1 MRLECLRS
9 RQVKALLSRKLLR
22 MLNPT
27 ATIQDTVGLALKY
40 STRVIKVS
48 RFTSTPK
55 TPTRANFQK
64 RPAEGTYQKRLAMCA
79 RYSSPWAKFAFDTPA
94 FRAWKFSGAS
104 TTLSS
109 GAQTRTSSSI
119 LNPVGRNW
127 MPEMAVFLTRK
138 KPLKGSLV
146 FLASLKTIWA
156 RDLVPT
162 ETALRNSPERPS

>member
-1 MRLECLRS
+1 MRLECLTS
-9 RQVKALLSRKLLR
+9 RQVRALLRRKLLK

-27 ATIQDTVGLALKY
+27 ATSQATVGLASKY
-40 STRVIKVS
+40 STRAIKV
-48 RFTSTPK
+48 RRLISTPEA
-55 TPTRANFQK
+55 PTRANFQK
-64 RPAEGTYQKRLAMCA
+64 RPAEGTYQNRLAMCA

-94 FRAWKFSGAS
+94 FRPWKFSGAS

-138 KPLKGSLV
+138 KPLSGSLV
-146 FLASLKTIWA
+146 FFASLKTSWA
-156 RDLVPT
+156 RYLVPR
-162 ETALRNSPERPS
+162 ETALRNGPERPV